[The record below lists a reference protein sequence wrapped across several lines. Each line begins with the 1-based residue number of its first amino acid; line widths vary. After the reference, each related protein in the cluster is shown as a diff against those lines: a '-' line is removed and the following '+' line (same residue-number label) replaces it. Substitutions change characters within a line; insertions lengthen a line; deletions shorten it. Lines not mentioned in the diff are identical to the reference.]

1 MPRRDTQSP
10 IVPICFAILALVLLF
25 STPQFAQDVQPP
37 RKVDKLSFI
46 SKTTCGV
53 DAFLEKRPEADG
65 RGVIIVIL
73 DTGVDMGIE
82 GLKKT
87 SLGTTKVIDVQDF
100 SGAGDVRLIKAK
112 VVEKAGTLEV
122 LDTLSGLRL
131 SGIEALPKPS
141 DGAYLIGAF
150 KELRLQNGE
159 VPDVD
164 GDSKSETVFG
174 VLAYRVQDGAIAF
187 VDTNADGN
195 LADEKPLRSYK
206 ERFDT
211 FTFAQK
217 DTTKLPVMT
226 CALNI
231 FLDELRVVLHFD
243 DGAHGSHV
251 AGIAAGYNIY
261 ATPTQ
266 PGYNG
271 IAPGAELV
279 SLKISDGAI
288 GQLSTTGSMKK
299 AYDYAARLAL
309 LQPKPVV
316 VNMSFGV
323 ASELE
328 SNADMEK
335 YLDSLLEA
343 TPNLYVVV
351 SNGNEGPG
359 ISSTGLPAAAS
370 RVISVGALLNRDI
383 ARDAYNL
390 DQREHSIWNFS
401 SRGAET
407 AKPDLVAPG
416 SAFSTVPNHSQMP
429 LMSGTS
435 MASPHVA
442 GAIALLLSA
451 LLKEDP
457 EGVRAGY
464 YSQRVIKQAL
474 RASARPL
481 SAALAYSELDYGAGL
496 LNVPRA
502 LEALQSY
509 RKSGFAEQMIDYTV
523 RVASAVHGTEYATPA
538 AYHRS
543 TVIPEAEVFQVLPK
557 FPPKVRTVEQ
567 ENFFRIFELRSTAP
581 WLKLPQKNVVMR
593 GSAGTNIRVIYD
605 RTKLKNPGVYHGK
618 VIATRRAANSKF
630 PEVEFELHN
639 TLVVPYTFGD
649 EGFMSFSRQTLR
661 AGEIR
666 RYFFAVPKGASA
678 LNVTVLSEKGFACDV
693 SGAVISPRGAVVTPI
708 PRIGDGETQS
718 GVSVVRELEAGV
730 YEVVLQADAD
740 AKTASRFSLEVEI
753 ERVTFDIQTLTPTL
767 LQASVINSNTSI
779 SRGSVSARIGSY
791 VKTVVDTIYAGKIYR
806 MPVLLDERDGS
817 LTMRISMSKED
828 YNKNTDIGLLIVDSL
843 GRKLVSQSVDAATEA
858 VRLVN
863 PYDKAAQVFF
873 EIHYGF
879 AHDTPDTYARLVIT
893 ETHGITPVLLEASTN
908 TSVELLPFIPQR
920 FEWCIP
926 QLPPL
931 PKGYV
936 YRGDLRFED
945 LFNRLKSIQPFTLPA
960 LP

>member
-1 MPRRDTQSP
+1 M
-10 IVPICFAILALVLLF
+10 
-25 STPQFAQDVQPP
+25 
-37 RKVDKLSFI
+37 
-46 SKTTCGV
+46 
-53 DAFLEKRPEADG
+53 
-65 RGVIIVIL
+65 
-73 DTGVDMGIE
+73 
-82 GLKKT
+82 
-87 SLGTTKVIDVQDF
+87 
-100 SGAGDVRLIKAK
+100 
-112 VVEKAGTLEV
+112 

-416 SAFSTVPNHSQMP
+416 SAF
-429 LMSGTS
+429 
-435 MASPHVA
+435 
-442 GAIALLLSA
+442 
-451 LLKEDP
+451 
-457 EGVRAGY
+457 
-464 YSQRVIKQAL
+464 L
-474 RASARPL
+474 RCRTI
-481 SAALAYSELDYGAGL
+481 
-496 LNVPRA
+496 
-502 LEALQSY
+502 
-509 RKSGFAEQMIDYTV
+509 RKC
-523 RVASAVHGTEYATPA
+523 R
-538 AYHRS
+538 
-543 TVIPEAEVFQVLPK
+543 
-557 FPPKVRTVEQ
+557 
-567 ENFFRIFELRSTAP
+567 
-581 WLKLPQKNVVMR
+581 
-593 GSAGTNIRVIYD
+593 
-605 RTKLKNPGVYHGK
+605 
-618 VIATRRAANSKF
+618 
-630 PEVEFELHN
+630 
-639 TLVVPYTFGD
+639 
-649 EGFMSFSRQTLR
+649 
-661 AGEIR
+661 
-666 RYFFAVPKGASA
+666 
-678 LNVTVLSEKGFACDV
+678 
-693 SGAVISPRGAVVTPI
+693 
-708 PRIGDGETQS
+708 
-718 GVSVVRELEAGV
+718 
-730 YEVVLQADAD
+730 
-740 AKTASRFSLEVEI
+740 
-753 ERVTFDIQTLTPTL
+753 
-767 LQASVINSNTSI
+767 
-779 SRGSVSARIGSY
+779 
-791 VKTVVDTIYAGKIYR
+791 
-806 MPVLLDERDGS
+806 
-817 LTMRISMSKED
+817 
-828 YNKNTDIGLLIVDSL
+828 
-843 GRKLVSQSVDAATEA
+843 
-858 VRLVN
+858 
-863 PYDKAAQVFF
+863 
-873 EIHYGF
+873 
-879 AHDTPDTYARLVIT
+879 
-893 ETHGITPVLLEASTN
+893 
-908 TSVELLPFIPQR
+908 
-920 FEWCIP
+920 
-926 QLPPL
+926 
-931 PKGYV
+931 
-936 YRGDLRFED
+936 
-945 LFNRLKSIQPFTLPA
+945 
-960 LP
+960 